1 MFLGNLAYAPS
12 GSFGVYETSWPQ
24 LCIALT
30 VFVAFAVAVGADI
43 ATAVAIAAV
52 SATSSADQR
61 PIRPARARI
70 VPFIVAPSLPSC
82 MVGPFLPGT
91 RWDVDRIGF
100 DRWRSYAITQPAF
113 AAVDRD
119 RREDRE

>member
-1 MFLGNLAYAPS
+1 MFFGSLAYAPS

-30 VFVAFAVAVGADI
+30 VFVAFA
-43 ATAVAIAAV
+43 
-52 SATSSADQR
+52 
-61 PIRPARARI
+61 
-70 VPFIVAPSLPSC
+70 VAPSLPSC

-119 RREDRE
+119 RRQDRESVDDVLIGLRRALAD

>member
-1 MFLGNLAYAPS
+1 MFLGSLAYAPS

-30 VFVAFAVAVGADI
+30 VFVAFAVAVGAEI

-70 VPFIVAPSLPSC
+70 VPFIVAPSFPC
-82 MVGPFLPGT
+82 MVGPLLLGT
-91 RWDVDRIGF
+91 HWEILDRIGF
-100 DRWRSYAITQPAF
+100 GK
-113 AAVDRD
+113 
-119 RREDRE
+119 